1 MKSKEYQQMQK
12 SVHRLKQRF
21 GSLLIYHFLFFSIVA
36 FILSYMLPVI
46 YYRFVPREDV
56 RYQNLPSVVMLS
68 DYPDYLRE
76 NALEKYRY
84 LWYEMGQQNLHY
96 DPLNR
101 QASLQFLGKNDLYP
115 VLSKFGNQEQ
125 VVYTVNN
132 RYLFD
137 QLASAQV
144 TSNNL
149 DAYAFSSNMQNPDQQ
164 VNTYDGLVDYLTGL
178 GELKQVSLAVT
189 LKNDQSPSAVREIV
203 GDLTVQ
209 HYSIAYQTG
218 SVFGY
223 TDTLVQQVT
232 ANNYDQQVLTAVQEG
247 VAYLNDHYDA
257 YGNLGWDFDGN
268 IRFTSNRDNQIQ
280 LHDFQDLQDYIA
292 DNGVKV
298 NAILV
303 TGNATA
309 LADWL
314 KQESSM
320 ISRVQVRQVQD
331 VLVQQVITEGE

>member
-1 MKSKEYQQMQK
+1 
-12 SVHRLKQRF
+12 
-21 GSLLIYHFLFFSIVA
+21 
-36 FILSYMLPVI
+36 
-46 YYRFVPREDV
+46 
-56 RYQNLPSVVMLS
+56 
-68 DYPDYLRE
+68 
-76 NALEKYRY
+76 
-84 LWYEMGQQNLHY
+84 
-96 DPLNR
+96 
-101 QASLQFLGKNDLYP
+101 
-115 VLSKFGNQEQ
+115 
-125 VVYTVNN
+125 
-132 RYLFD
+132 
-137 QLASAQV
+137 
-144 TSNNL
+144 
-149 DAYAFSSNMQNPDQQ
+149 MQNPDQQ

-209 HYSIAYQTG
+209 HHSIAYQTG